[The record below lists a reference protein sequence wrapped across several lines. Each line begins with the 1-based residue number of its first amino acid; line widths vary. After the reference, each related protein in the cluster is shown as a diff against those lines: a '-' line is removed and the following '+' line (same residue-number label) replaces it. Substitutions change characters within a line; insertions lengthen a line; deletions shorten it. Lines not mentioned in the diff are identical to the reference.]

1 MPYDITRL
9 PDRFTF
15 TRELQNRIDEAQR
28 EGFTLALLII
38 KVLHLHEINTTY
50 GYQSGDALLAETA
63 SRIGSMLRSSDI
75 LYRIGDNTFAL
86 ILPTLESRD
95 FARLAVNKLLTLIE
109 EPFDI
114 NAREIRANVKLGI
127 ALSPEHT
134 TDAERLSQY
143 ADSALQDAINGAAS
157 YQIHNPDR
165 MVRETHS
172 VAIQQGIHSALE
184 NDELMLYFQPQL
196 DLHSNALC
204 GMEALIRWNSPLHGF
219 VPPDEFIPLAENSG
233 LILPLT
239 LWTFNS
245 AMRQCKW
252 LGCDQY
258 DATVS
263 INLSASVLYLPDLV
277 EHVTSAMNIWG
288 IPADRLV
295 LEITES
301 AFMKE
306 PEKSLDSLKRLH
318 ETGISLSIDDF
329 GTGYSSMA
337 YLSRL
342 PIRELKIDKSFVMN
356 MMKSNEDHKIV
367 RSIIELAHNLDLT
380 VVAEGVEDN
389 ETLEKLI
396 SLGCDRGQGYYF
408 GRPMPIEDFREWNR
422 TQDGMRRPGT

>member
-1 MPYDITRL
+1 MPHDITRL

-15 TRELQNRIDEAQR
+15 TRELQNRIDESQR

-86 ILPTLESRD
+86 ILPALESGD

-114 NAREIRANVKLGI
+114 SAREIRANIKLGI

-157 YQIHNPDR
+157 YQFHNPDR
-165 MVRETHS
+165 IVRETHS

-196 DLHSNALC
+196 DLQNNTLC
-204 GMEALIRWNSPLHGF
+204 GMEALIRWNSPTYGF

-252 LGCDQY
+252 LGCDQF

-288 IPADRLV
+288 IPADKLV

-356 MMKSNEDHKIV
+356 MTKSDEDHKIV
-367 RSIIELAHNLDLT
+367 RSIIELAHNLDLK

-389 ETLEKLI
+389 ETLQKLI

-408 GRPMPIEDFREWNR
+408 GRPMPIEDFREWSR
-422 TQDGMRRPGT
+422 TQDGIRSPGT

>member
-15 TRELQNRIDEAQR
+15 TRELQTRIDESQR

-86 ILPTLESRD
+86 VLPTLESGD
-95 FARLAVNKLLTLIE
+95 FARLAVNKLLSLIE

-134 TDAERLSQY
+134 TDAERLSHY

-157 YQIHNPDR
+157 YQFHNPDR
-165 MVRETHS
+165 IVRETHS

-196 DLHSNALC
+196 DLQSNTLC
-204 GMEALIRWNSPLHGF
+204 GMEALIRWNSPTYGF

-239 LWTFNS
+239 LWTFNT

-252 LGCDQY
+252 LGTNQVDV
-258 DATVS
+258 AVS

-277 EHVTSAMNIWG
+277 EHVTTAMKIWD

-356 MMKSNEDHKIV
+356 MMKSDEDHKIV

-408 GRPMPIEDFREWNR
+408 GRPMPIEEFREWSIAR
-422 TQDGMRRPGT
+422 DGMRRPGT